1 MVDGSSVLIQM
12 MWAFRAM
19 GMWTDERGTNML
31 DGGAPYYDT
40 YECSDGRY
48 VAVGAIEP
56 QFYAAMLAGL
66 GLDAAELPAQNDRS
80 RWPEL
85 RARFTEVF
93 ASRDRDH
100 WAKVFADSDACVTP
114 VLAFGEV
121 ETEPHITERETFY
134 HTGGGLQPLPAPRFS
149 RTAPGQPRPPGEP
162 GADTEAVLSDWV

>member
-1 MVDGSSVLIQM
+1 
-12 MWAFRAM
+12 
-19 GMWTDERGTNML
+19 
-31 DGGAPYYDT
+31 
-40 YECSDGRY
+40 
-48 VAVGAIEP
+48 IEP

-66 GLDAAELPAQNDRS
+66 GLDATELPAQNDRTH
-80 RWPEL
+80 WPEL

-121 ETEPHITERETFY
+121 ETEPHITQRNTFY
-134 HTGGGLQPLPAPRFS
+134 QTGGGLQPLPAPRFS
-149 RTAPGQPRPPGEP
+149 RTAPREARPPGPARGPHPCPPPRSPPPAPGEPRPPGQP